1 MGFPMKRSSPRL
13 QVVLLAVL
21 VTVLAGCASDETR
34 PVIQHRDDLNYRT
47 STEAATADAAAAKPV
62 AVDGRTPGTVF
73 MPGSGELINE
83 QLAAEPRPAI
93 PPVGEATF
101 NFEGESV
108 LAVVKAI
115 LGDLLQQNYV
125 IAPEVQ
131 GTVTLST
138 PRPVNADQALS
149 LLEMAL
155 SWNNASMVWSNG
167 RYNIVPSSK
176 AVAGNLAPRVGTGK
190 GSRGFEV
197 RAVPLKF
204 IAALE
209 MEKLLKPFAREGS
222 VLNVDPGR
230 NMIVVSGTSSELDNY
245 LRTIQ
250 IFDVDWLAGMSVG
263 IFPLRAQEASKV
275 VDQLNQVFGEKGGT
289 PLTGMLRF
297 MPLEGINAVM
307 VITHQPK
314 YLADAEQWIQRI
326 DLGGEGSSLFVYEVQ
341 YAKATDLA
349 DQLNEVFGSGGA
361 SRGGRGSA
369 DPFNIS
375 PGLDPVRVRTL
386 ENGAPSS
393 PTAPAASGG
402 NGAISLGNTENVFIS
417 AVEENNA
424 LLVRASAGQ
433 WDSIRRVIE
442 RLDQMP
448 LQVHVEAQVLEVTLN
463 EALNYGVSWF
473 FGNAITGD
481 NLALSQSLNN
491 FRNVSSVINGVDAS
505 GSPFNSISFVGPG
518 AQAIVSALDS
528 VTDVRVLSAPSV
540 LVRNNV
546 EATFNSGQQ
555 IPVASTII
563 NPVLG
568 GGDGN
573 NSNLN
578 ASQVQFRNTGVVL
591 TVKPRANPDGTVF
604 LEVDQTVSSPD
615 AAAPTI
621 GGNLSVNQKQVTT
634 EVIVRSG
641 ETVIIAGLIT
651 STKDSGSTGLPF
663 LSRIPILGSLF
674 GSQSRNENRSELVVL
689 ITPTVIRGSNDLNKL
704 TEEYGRRFRG
714 LDPLPAAPQAEG
726 EGSNK

>member
-21 VTVLAGCASDETR
+21 VTVLAGCASDDTR

-47 STEAATADAAAAKPV
+47 STQAAAADAATAKPA

-275 VDQLNQVFGEKGGT
+275 VDQLNQVFGEKGGS

-349 DQLNEVFGSGGA
+349 DQLNQVFGSGGA
-361 SRGGRGSA
+361 TRNTRGTA

-375 PGLDPVRVRTL
+375 PGLDSVRVRTL

-393 PTAPAASGG
+393 PPAPAAAGANS
-402 NGAISLGNTENVFIS
+402 AISLGNTENVFIS
-417 AVEENNA
+417 AVEESNA

-433 WDSIRRVIE
+433 WDSIRRAIE

-448 LQVHVEAQVLEVTLN
+448 LQVHVEAQVVEVTLN
-463 EALNYGVSWF
+463 ETLNYGVSWF
-473 FGNAITGD
+473 FGNEIGAT
-481 NLALSQSLNN
+481 NLALSQTLDGV
-491 FRNVSSVINGVDAS
+491 RNV
-505 GSPFNSISFVGPG
+505 GSRITPTGAAFTFVGPS
-518 AQAIVSALDS
+518 AEAAISALDAVS
-528 VTDVRVLSAPSV
+528 DLRVLSAPSV

-546 EATFNSGQQ
+546 EATFSSGLQL
-555 IPVASTII
+555 PVQSTII

-568 GGDGN
+568 DGTGG
-573 NSNLN
+573 NSNSN
-578 ASQVQFRNTGVVL
+578 FSQVQFRQTGITL
-591 TVKPRANPDGTVF
+591 TVTPRANSDGTVF
-604 LEVDQTVSSPD
+604 MKITQEVSSPV
-615 AAAPTI
+615 APSADNPLV
-621 GGNLSVNQKQVTT
+621 GGNQSVNTNNLTT
-634 EVIVRSG
+634 EVAIRSG
-641 ETVIIAGLIT
+641 ETVILAGLIKT
-651 STKDSGSTGLPF
+651 EGSKATGGFPGLSRLPF
-663 LSRIPILGSLF
+663 IGALF
-674 GSQSRNENRSELVVL
+674 GSRNTTNNRSELVIL
-689 ITPTVIRGSNDLNKL
+689 ITPTLVSDPSSARKL

-714 LDPLPAAPQAEG
+714 LDPLPTSPQAEG

>member
-1 MGFPMKRSSPRL
+1 M
-13 QVVLLAVL
+13 LLAML
-21 VTVLAGCASDETR
+21 STVLAGCASDGTR

-47 STEAATADAAAAKPV
+47 SAQAAAAETAAAKPTDSE
-62 AVDGRTPGTVF
+62 ARTPGTVF

-83 QLAAEPRPAI
+83 RLAAEPRPAI

-167 RYNIVPSSK
+167 RYNIVPVSK
-176 AVAGNLAPRVGTGK
+176 AVAGNLAPRVGSGA

-230 NMIVVSGTSSELDNY
+230 NLIVVSGTSSELDNY

-263 IFPLRAQEASKV
+263 IFPLRAQEAGKV

-349 DQLNEVFGSGGA
+349 DQLNQVFGAGGA
-361 SRGGRGSA
+361 ARNGRGAA

-375 PGLDPVRVRTL
+375 PGLDSVRVRTL

-393 PTAPAASGG
+393 PAAPPASGSG
-402 NGAISLGNTENVFIS
+402 NAISLGNTENVFIS
-417 AVEENNA
+417 AVEESNA

-433 WDSIRRVIE
+433 WDSIRRAIE

-448 LQVHVEAQVLEVTLN
+448 LQVHVEAQVVEVTLN
-463 EALNYGVSWF
+463 ETLNYGVSWF
-473 FGNAITGD
+473 FGNEIGAT
-481 NLALSQSLNN
+481 NLALSQTLDGV
-491 FRNVSSVINGVDAS
+491 RNV
-505 GSPFNSISFVGPG
+505 GSRITPTGAAFTFVGPS
-518 AQAIVSALDS
+518 AEAAISALDS
-528 VTDVRVLSAPSV
+528 VSDLRVLSAPSV

-546 EATFNSGQQ
+546 EATFSSGLQL
-555 IPVASTII
+555 PVQSTII

-568 GGDGN
+568 DGTGG
-573 NSNLN
+573 NSNSN
-578 ASQVQFRNTGVVL
+578 FSQVQFRQTGITL
-591 TVKPRANPDGTVF
+591 TVTPRANSDGTVF
-604 LEVDQTVSSPD
+604 MKITQEVSSPV
-615 AAAPTI
+615 APSADNPLV
-621 GGNLSVNQKQVTT
+621 GGNQSVNTNNLTT
-634 EVIVRSG
+634 EVAVRSG
-641 ETVIIAGLIT
+641 ETVILAGLIKT
-651 STKDSGSTGLPF
+651 EGSKATGGFPG
-663 LSRIPILGSLF
+663 LSRIPFIGALF
-674 GSQSRNENRSELVVL
+674 GSRNTTNNRSELVIL
-689 ITPTVIRGSNDLNKL
+689 ITPTLVNDPSSARKL

-714 LDPLPAAPQAEG
+714 LDPLPAETQANG
-726 EGSNK
+726 EGQGE

>member
-1 MGFPMKRSSPRL
+1 L
-13 QVVLLAVL
+13 QIVALALL
-21 VTVLAGCASDETR
+21 VTVLAGCAGNEAR

-47 STEAATADAAAAKPV
+47 PAETAAAETAAAKP
-62 AVDGRTPGTVF
+62 ADNTARTPGTVF

-138 PRPVNADQALS
+138 PRPVNANQALS

-167 RYNIVPSSK
+167 RYNIVPAGK
-176 AVAGNLAPRVGTGK
+176 AVAGNLAPRVGTGA

-275 VDQLNQVFGEKGGT
+275 VDQLNQVFGEKGGS

-349 DQLNEVFGSGGA
+349 DQLNQVFGSGGGN
-361 SRGGRGSA
+361 RNGGNRAA

-393 PTAPAASGG
+393 PAAPVAASGG
-402 NGAISLGNTENVFIS
+402 GAISLGNTENVFIS
-417 AVEENNA
+417 AVEDSNA

-433 WDSIRRVIE
+433 WDSIRRAIE

-448 LQVHVEAQVLEVTLN
+448 LQVHVEAQVVEVKLNKSLE
-463 EALNYGVSWF
+463 YGVSWF
-473 FGNAITGD
+473 FGNAITGG
-481 NLALSQSLNN
+481 NLALSQSLND
-491 FRNVSSVINGVDAS
+491 FRNVGSTVS
-505 GSPFNSISFVGPG
+505 GAANNFTFVGPS
-518 AQAIVSALDS
+518 AQAVVSALDTVS
-528 VTDVRVLSAPSV
+528 DVTVLSAPSV

-568 GGDGN
+568 GGTGD

-578 ASQVQFRNTGVVL
+578 ASQVQFRQTGIVL
-591 TVKPRANPDGTVF
+591 TVKPRANNDGTVF
-604 LEVDQTVSSPD
+604 LEVSQTVSSPSTSG
-615 AAAPTI
+615 PEV
-621 GGNLSVNQKQVTT
+621 GGNVSVDTNDVQT
-634 EVIVRSG
+634 EVLVRDG
-641 ETVIIAGLIT
+641 ETVIIAGLIIAT
-651 STKDSGSTGLPF
+651 DETGSGGLPF
-663 LSRIPILGSLF
+663 LSRIPIIGGLF
-674 GSQSRNENRSELVVL
+674 GSQNKKNNRSELVVL
-689 ITPTVIRGSNDLNKL
+689 ITPTIIRASKDLSKL

-714 LDPLPAAPQAEG
+714 LDPLPAAAEAEAEG
-726 EGSNK
+726 EGQGK

>member
-21 VTVLAGCASDETR
+21 VTVLAGCASDDTR

-47 STEAATADAAAAKPV
+47 STQTAAADAATAKPAAL
-62 AVDGRTPGTVF
+62 DGRTPGTVF

-275 VDQLNQVFGEKGGT
+275 VDQLNQVFGEKGGS

-349 DQLNEVFGSGGA
+349 DQLNQVFGSGGA
-361 SRGGRGSA
+361 TRNTRGTA

-375 PGLDPVRVRTL
+375 PGLDSVRVRTL

-393 PTAPAASGG
+393 PPAPATSNSG
-402 NGAISLGNTENVFIS
+402 NAISLGNTENVFIS
-417 AVEENNA
+417 AVEDNNA

-433 WDSIRRVIE
+433 WDSIRRAIE

-448 LQVHVEAQVLEVTLN
+448 LQVHVEAQVVEVKLNKTLE
-463 EALNYGVSWF
+463 YGVSWF

-481 NLALSQSLNN
+481 NLALSQTLND
-491 FRNVSSVINGVDAS
+491 FRNVGSVVSNTA
-505 GSPFNSISFVGPG
+505 NNLTFVGPS
-518 AQAIVSALDS
+518 AQAVVSALDTVS
-528 VTDVRVLSAPSV
+528 DVTVLSAPSV

-568 GGDGN
+568 GNDGN

-578 ASQVQFRNTGVVL
+578 ASQVQFRQTGIVL
-591 TVKPRANPDGTVF
+591 TVKPRANADGTIF
-604 LEVDQTVSSPD
+604 LEVSQTVSSPSTSG
-615 AAAPTI
+615 PEV
-621 GGNLSVNQKQVTT
+621 GGNVSVDTNDVNT
-634 EVIVRSG
+634 EVLVRSG
-641 ETVIIAGLIT
+641 ETVIIAGLIKT
-651 STKDSGSTGLPF
+651 EKTDGSGGLPF
-663 LSRIPILGSLF
+663 LSRIPLLGALF
-674 GSQSRNENRSELVVL
+674 GRQSTSTNRSELVVL
-689 ITPTVIRGSNDLNKL
+689 ITPTIIRASKDLSKL

-714 LDPLPAAPQAEG
+714 LDPLPTAPQAEG

>member
-1 MGFPMKRSSPRL
+1 MKRSSPRL

-21 VTVLAGCASDETR
+21 VTVLAGCASDDTR

-47 STEAATADAAAAKPV
+47 STQTAAADAATAKPA

-275 VDQLNQVFGEKGGT
+275 VDQLNQVFGEKGGS

-349 DQLNEVFGSGGA
+349 DQLNQVFGSGGA
-361 SRGGRGSA
+361 TRNSRGAA

-393 PTAPAASGG
+393 PPAPAASSSG
-402 NGAISLGNTENVFIS
+402 NAISLGNTENVFIS
-417 AVEENNA
+417 AVEDNNA

-433 WDSIRRVIE
+433 WDSIRRAIE

-448 LQVHVEAQVLEVTLN
+448 LQVHVEAQVVEVKLNKSLE
-463 EALNYGVSWF
+463 YGVSWF
-473 FGNAITGD
+473 FGNQVPSA

-491 FRNVSSVINGVDAS
+491 FDNV
-505 GSPFNSISFVGPG
+505 GSLISRAANTFTFVGPS
-518 AQAIVSALDS
+518 AQAVVDLLDT
-528 VTDVRVLSAPSV
+528 VTDVTVLSAPSV

-555 IPVASTII
+555 IPVVSTIL

-578 ASQVQFRNTGVVL
+578 ASQVQFRQTGIVL
-591 TVKPRANPDGTVF
+591 TVKPRANADGSVF
-604 LEVDQTVSSPD
+604 MEVSQSVSSPSNRD
-615 AAAPTI
+615 LI
-621 GGNLSVNQKQVTT
+621 GGNVSVDTNDVQT
-634 EVIVRSG
+634 EVLVRDG
-641 ETVIIAGLIT
+641 ETVIIAGLI
-651 STKDSGSTGLPF
+651 STTNDRGSSGLPF
-663 LSRIPILGSLF
+663 LSRIPVIGALF
-674 GSQSRNENRSELVVL
+674 GSQTSSANRSELVVL
-689 ITPTVIRGSNDLNKL
+689 ITPTIIRASKDLSKL

-714 LDPLPAAPQAEG
+714 LDPLPTSPQAEG
-726 EGSNK
+726 EGNNK

>member
-21 VTVLAGCASDETR
+21 VTVLAGCASDDTR

-47 STEAATADAAAAKPV
+47 STQTAAADAATAKPA

-275 VDQLNQVFGEKGGT
+275 VDQLNQVFGEKGGS

-349 DQLNEVFGSGGA
+349 DQLNQVFGSGGA
-361 SRGGRGSA
+361 TRNSRGAA

-393 PTAPAASGG
+393 PPAPAASSSG
-402 NGAISLGNTENVFIS
+402 NAISLGNTENVFIS
-417 AVEENNA
+417 AVEDNNA

-433 WDSIRRVIE
+433 WDSIRRAIE

-448 LQVHVEAQVLEVTLN
+448 LQVHVEAQVVEVKLNKSLE
-463 EALNYGVSWF
+463 YGVSWF
-473 FGNAITGD
+473 FGNQVPSA

-491 FRNVSSVINGVDAS
+491 FDNV
-505 GSPFNSISFVGPG
+505 GSLISRAANTFTFVGPS
-518 AQAIVSALDS
+518 AQAVVDLLDT
-528 VTDVRVLSAPSV
+528 VTDVTVLSAPSV

-555 IPVASTII
+555 IPVVSTIL

-578 ASQVQFRNTGVVL
+578 ASQVQFRQTGIVL
-591 TVKPRANPDGTVF
+591 TVKPRANADGSVF
-604 LEVDQTVSSPD
+604 MEVSQSVSSPSNRD
-615 AAAPTI
+615 LI
-621 GGNLSVNQKQVTT
+621 GGNVSVDTNDVQT
-634 EVIVRSG
+634 EVLVRDG
-641 ETVIIAGLIT
+641 ETVIIAGLI
-651 STKDSGSTGLPF
+651 STTNDRGSSGLPF
-663 LSRIPILGSLF
+663 LSRIPVIGALF
-674 GSQSRNENRSELVVL
+674 GSQTSSANRSELVVL
-689 ITPTVIRGSNDLNKL
+689 ITPTIIRASKDLSKL

-714 LDPLPAAPQAEG
+714 LDPLPTSPQAEG
-726 EGSNK
+726 EGNNK

>member
-1 MGFPMKRSSPRL
+1 
-13 QVVLLAVL
+13 VLKSYEWPGNVRELENVMERAVML
-21 VTVLAGCASDETR
+21 CRGTELR
-34 PVIQHRDDLNYRT
+34 PEHL
-47 STEAATADAAAAKPV
+47 
-62 AVDGRTPGTVF
+62 F

-83 QLAAEPRPAI
+83 RLAAEPRPAI

-167 RYNIVPSSK
+167 RYNIVPVSK
-176 AVAGNLAPRVGTGK
+176 AVAGNLAPRVGSGA

-230 NMIVVSGTSSELDNY
+230 NLIVVSGTSSELDNY

-263 IFPLRAQEASKV
+263 IFPLRAQEAGKV

-349 DQLNEVFGSGGA
+349 DQLNQVFGAGGA
-361 SRGGRGSA
+361 ARNGRGAA

-375 PGLDPVRVRTL
+375 PGLDSVRVRTL

-393 PTAPAASGG
+393 PAAPPASGSG
-402 NGAISLGNTENVFIS
+402 NAISLGNTENVFIS
-417 AVEENNA
+417 AVEESNA

-433 WDSIRRVIE
+433 WDSIRRAIE

-448 LQVHVEAQVLEVTLN
+448 LQVHVEAQVVEVTLN
-463 EALNYGVSWF
+463 ETLNYGVSWF
-473 FGNAITGD
+473 FGNEIGAT
-481 NLALSQSLNN
+481 NLALSQTLDGV
-491 FRNVSSVINGVDAS
+491 RNV
-505 GSPFNSISFVGPG
+505 GSRITPTGAAFTFVGPS
-518 AQAIVSALDS
+518 AEAAISALDS
-528 VTDVRVLSAPSV
+528 VSDLRVLSAPSV

-546 EATFNSGQQ
+546 EATFSSGLQL
-555 IPVASTII
+555 PVQSTII

-568 GGDGN
+568 DGTGG
-573 NSNLN
+573 NSNSN
-578 ASQVQFRNTGVVL
+578 FSQVQFRQTGITL
-591 TVKPRANPDGTVF
+591 TVTPRANSDGTVF
-604 LEVDQTVSSPD
+604 MKITQEVSSPV
-615 AAAPTI
+615 APSADNPLV
-621 GGNLSVNQKQVTT
+621 GGNQSVNTNNLTT
-634 EVIVRSG
+634 EVAVRSG
-641 ETVIIAGLIT
+641 ETVILAGLIKT
-651 STKDSGSTGLPF
+651 EGSKATGGFPG
-663 LSRIPILGSLF
+663 LSRIPFIGALF
-674 GSQSRNENRSELVVL
+674 GSRNTTNNRSELVIL
-689 ITPTVIRGSNDLNKL
+689 ITPTLVNDPSSARKL

-714 LDPLPAAPQAEG
+714 LDPLPAETQANG
-726 EGSNK
+726 EGQGE

>member
-21 VTVLAGCASDETR
+21 VTVLAGCASDDTR

-47 STEAATADAAAAKPV
+47 STQTAAADAATAKPA

-275 VDQLNQVFGEKGGT
+275 VDQLNQVFGEKGGS

-349 DQLNEVFGSGGA
+349 DQLNQVFGSGGA
-361 SRGGRGSA
+361 TRNTRGTA

-375 PGLDPVRVRTL
+375 PGLDSVRVRTL

-393 PTAPAASGG
+393 PPAPATSNSG
-402 NGAISLGNTENVFIS
+402 NAISLGNTENVFIS
-417 AVEENNA
+417 AVEDNNA

-433 WDSIRRVIE
+433 WDSIRRAIE

-448 LQVHVEAQVLEVTLN
+448 LQVHVEAQVVEVKLNKSLE
-463 EALNYGVSWF
+463 YGVSWF
-473 FGNAITGD
+473 FGNQVPSA

-491 FRNVSSVINGVDAS
+491 FDNV
-505 GSPFNSISFVGPG
+505 GSLISRAANTFTFVGPS
-518 AQAIVSALDS
+518 AQAVVDLLDT
-528 VTDVRVLSAPSV
+528 VTDVTVLSAPSV

-555 IPVASTII
+555 IPVVSTIL

-578 ASQVQFRNTGVVL
+578 ASQVQFRQTGIVL
-591 TVKPRANPDGTVF
+591 TVKPRANADGSVF
-604 LEVDQTVSSPD
+604 MEVSQSVSSPSNRD
-615 AAAPTI
+615 LI
-621 GGNLSVNQKQVTT
+621 GGNVSVDTNDVQT
-634 EVIVRSG
+634 EVLVRDG
-641 ETVIIAGLIT
+641 ETVIIAGLI
-651 STKDSGSTGLPF
+651 STTNDRGSSGLPF
-663 LSRIPILGSLF
+663 LSRIPVIGALF
-674 GSQSRNENRSELVVL
+674 GSQTSSANRSELVVL
-689 ITPTVIRGSNDLNKL
+689 ITPTIIRASKDLSKL

-714 LDPLPAAPQAEG
+714 LDPLPTSPQAEG
-726 EGSNK
+726 EGNNK